1 MKTRILMN
9 RSTKTPTKPFPIET
23 VMETL
28 RGIVARWPAPSVTGY
43 AQRRADPFKILIST
57 LLSLR
62 TQDKTTVEA
71 TDRLFALARTPE
83 DMLRLTAEQIERAI
97 HPVLYFR
104 NKTAAIREICRKLL
118 DDCGGRV
125 PDEIDELLKFKGVGR
140 KTANLVVILA
150 YHKPG
155 ICVDTHV
162 HRVVNRWGFCQT
174 RTPEATEL
182 CLRERLPQQYWM
194 VINSWLVVFG
204 QRVCQPVSPWCS
216 QCRLRTWCA
225 RVGVARS
232 R

>member
-1 MKTRILMN
+1 
-9 RSTKTPTKPFPIET
+9 
-23 VMETL
+23 METL
-28 RGIVARWPAPSVTGY
+28 REIVAEWPAPSVTGY
-43 AQRRADPFKILIST
+43 AQRRADAFKILIST

-97 HPVLYFR
+97 HPVLYYR
-104 NKTAAIREICRKLL
+104 NKAGAIREICRKLL
-118 DDCGGRV
+118 DEYGGRV

-162 HRVVNRWGFCQT
+162 HRVVNRWGYCQAKN
-174 RTPEATEL
+174 PEATEL
-182 CLRERLPQQYWM
+182 CLRETLPPEYWM

-204 QRVCQPVSPWCS
+204 QRICQPVSPWCS
-216 QCRLRTWCA
+216 KCRLRPYCQ
-225 RVGVARS
+225 RGGVTRS